1 MSLSNYPHVSLNKA
15 QADPQ
20 EAFEDGILYARLTHI
35 NCCIFLITDPNF
47 DVL

>member
-1 MSLSNYPHVSLNKA
+1 MSLSNYHHFSLNKA

-20 EAFEDGILYARLTHI
+20 EAFEDGILCSTDI